1 MSLND
6 PIIVITPSGGIVATG
21 EITGNATILIDLT
34 KPPANGTLVTLL
46 DGAALNATYTVTLRY
61 PISDC
66 RSYTSQEERTASTL
80 NALILVHD
88 STCRSGLSRSVLIG
102 IIAGAIGF
110 AALLLVLLLLAY
122 RCRHRLPAVN
132 WLFRPIKRRR
142 DRSHDYMISVSA
154 L

>member
-6 PIIVITPSGGIVATG
+6 PILVITPSGGIVATG
-21 EITGNATILIDLT
+21 EISGNATILIDLT
-34 KPPANGTLVTLL
+34 QPTANGTLVTLL

-61 PISDC
+61 PTSAC
-66 RSYTSQEERTASTL
+66 RTYTSQEERTSSTL
-80 NALILVHD
+80 SVLILVHD
-88 STCRSGLSRSVLIG
+88 AKCRSGLSRSVLIG

-110 AALLLVLLLLAY
+110 TALLLVGLILAY

-132 WLFRPIKRRR
+132 WLLRPIKRRR
-142 DRSHDYMISVSA
+142 LREDYMISVSA